1 MYKRV
6 IFGAIGN
13 EKVAGLKDVDRR
25 EFWML
30 MAMAALVLF
39 MGLYP
44 KPFTDVTD
52 ASVERL
58 LEHVSQTKI
67 K

>member
-1 MYKRV
+1 MRV
-6 IFGAIGN
+6 A
-13 EKVAGLKDVDRR
+13 ALKDVDRR

-30 MAMAALVLF
+30 MAMAALVLY

-52 ASVERL
+52 ASVQSL

>member
-1 MYKRV
+1 
-6 IFGAIGN
+6 
-13 EKVAGLKDVDRR
+13 
-25 EFWML
+25 

-52 ASVERL
+52 ASVDAL
-58 LEHVSQTKI
+58 LQHVSQTKI